1 MAGFLSVLAAAMTR
15 TGANG
20 KRKWL
25 SLNPWWLPWLSV
37 ENFIDY
43 AALR

>member
-1 MAGFLSVLAAAMTR
+1 MKCIVLFQAAISTLLVAR
-15 TGANG
+15 LA
-20 KRKWL
+20 
-25 SLNPWWLPWLSV
+25 PCWLPCLSV